1 MCPARLAGCGMAASG
16 GLMELD
22 LGPEIAEFR
31 ADLRSWIGEHAPS
44 GLADLADWNRS
55 IVTGGYGYGERARAM
70 PSPEYAQWE
79 QELADAR
86 LICPGWPAEF
96 GGQGLDGVRTA
107 IFSEDLPRPGVPRVV
122 RGMGES
128 LVGPSVIVHGTPEQR
143 AHFLPRI
150 ISGEDVYC
158 QGFSEPGTGSDLAG
172 LQTKG
177 EIDGDEVI
185 ITGQK
190 LWTSGAARA
199 NKMFVLC
206 RTDAAAEKHAG
217 ISFVLIDFRDPAV
230 TYQPVRQMSGAAEFA
245 QDFLDGVRAPL
256 FNVIGGLNNG
266 WRVAMTTL
274 GHERGGQATVAHL
287 RYEREFWDLVE
298 TARKHG
304 KTEDPLVRQQ
314 LAWAYTHVEIMRF
327 SGLRTLAQV
336 AAGRQPGPEASV
348 AKLFWSE
355 YHKKL
360 GEIAMAIEGAD
371 GLLRPEGD
379 GYAVSPW
386 QGVFLS
392 SRAGTIYSGTSEI
405 QRNIIGERALGLPKE
420 PRIVG

>member
-1 MCPARLAGCGMAASG
+1 
-16 GLMELD
+16 MELD

-31 ADLRSWIGEHAPS
+31 VGLRDWIAGHAPA
-44 GLADLADWNRS
+44 GLAERADWNRS
-55 IVTGGYGYGERARAM
+55 IVTGGYGYGQRAQAM
-70 PSPEYAQWE
+70 ATDEYAQWE

-86 LICPGWPAEF
+86 LICAQWPAEF
-96 GGQGLDGVRTA
+96 GGQGLDGVRMA
-107 IFSEDLPRPGVPRVV
+107 VFNEELHRAGLPRVI

-172 LQTKG
+172 LQTRG
-177 EIDGDEVI
+177 EIDGDEVV

-206 RTDAAAEKHAG
+206 RTDPDAEKHAG
-217 ISFVLIDFRDPAV
+217 ISYVLIDFSGPAV
-230 TYQPVRQMSGAAEFA
+230 SYQPVRQMSGAAEFA

-274 GHERGGQATVAHL
+274 GYERGGSATVLHL
-287 RYEREFWDLVE
+287 AYEREFWELAE
-298 TARKHG
+298 SARKRG
-304 KTEDPLVRQQ
+304 VSTDPIMRQR
-314 LAWAYTHVEIMRF
+314 LAWAYSQTQIMRF
-327 SGLRTLAQV
+327 SGLRTLAGM
-336 AAGRQPGPEASV
+336 AKGRQPGPEASV
-348 AKLFWSE
+348 NKLFWSE

-360 GEIAMAIEGAD
+360 GELALDIEGAD
-371 GLLRPEGD
+371 GLIRPAGD
-379 GYAVSPW
+379 GYPTTRW
-386 QGVFLS
+386 QNVFLS

-405 QRNIIGERALGLPKE
+405 QRNIIAERALGLPKE
-420 PRIVG
+420 PRVRA